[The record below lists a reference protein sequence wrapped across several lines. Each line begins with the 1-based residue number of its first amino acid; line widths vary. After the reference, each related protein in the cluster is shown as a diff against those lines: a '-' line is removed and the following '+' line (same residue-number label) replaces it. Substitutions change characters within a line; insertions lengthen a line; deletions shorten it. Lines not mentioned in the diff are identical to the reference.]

1 MKTVYIPKGETV
13 SYESLVTDRL
23 VIKGCVHVLGD
34 VRAKT
39 ISGNGVLHAGSVQ
52 ADVIR
57 LDELESA
64 GVICRRLL
72 AKRVQAPEVIASDC
86 AVISCF
92 LSAAYVETGKLTVAV
107 SEISEIKAEEV
118 VNLTPK
124 KRGMLRT
131 LLASALRSAWVAL
144 TAPKPKRVP
153 VDAEYTPVE
162 EAPAQE
168 KETPDMDPAVK
179 AEIIRTVREALEQ
192 DRAQRESEDSDAED
206 FELKRVVSTFK
217 LLRSSGYTL
226 RIVPGTPEENAP
238 VFDPELEQILR
249 PAA

>member
-1 MKTVYIPKGETV
+1 
-13 SYESLVTDRL
+13 
-23 VIKGCVHVLGD
+23 
-34 VRAKT
+34 
-39 ISGNGVLHAGSVQ
+39 
-52 ADVIR
+52 
-57 LDELESA
+57 
-64 GVICRRLL
+64 
-72 AKRVQAPEVIASDC
+72 
-86 AVISCF
+86 
-92 LSAAYVETGKLTVAV
+92 
-107 SEISEIKAEEV
+107 
-118 VNLTPK
+118 
-124 KRGMLRT
+124 MLRT

-168 KETPDMDPAVK
+168 KETPDMDPEVK

>member
-64 GVICRRLL
+64 GVICKRLL

-92 LSAAYVETGKLTVAV
+92 LSAAYVETGKLTVAI

-153 VDAEYTPVE
+153 VDGV
-162 EAPAQE
+162 
-168 KETPDMDPAVK
+168 
-179 AEIIRTVREALEQ
+179 
-192 DRAQRESEDSDAED
+192 QRPDAERLQGAD
-206 FELKRVVSTFK
+206 MKER
-217 LLRSSGYTL
+217 RTL
-226 RIVPGTPEENAP
+226 
-238 VFDPELEQILR
+238 
-249 PAA
+249 